1 MRNVAVPDML
11 RVQGLVLLMTV
22 SAFKENLKGFLLFF
36 PPCQAFEGFSFQRKG
51 ENKNFSMCQASLR
64 EVMFF

>member
-11 RVQGLVLLMTV
+11 RVQGLVLLITV

-36 PPCQAFEGFSFQRKG
+36 PLLKASAFKEREKIKILTCARQA
-51 ENKNFSMCQASLR
+51 
-64 EVMFF
+64 